1 MKIAIIGS
9 RNLQIEIDNYI
20 PKNAT
25 EIITGGARGID
36 TLAYRYAKKNNIPCR
51 IYPPMYEF
59 YGRAAP
65 IVRNKQIVEQS
76 DLVLAFWDGV
86 SSGTK
91 FTINYAKKIN
101 KKVEVYLFK
110 Q

>member
-9 RNLQIEIDNYI
+9 RNLQISIDSYI
-20 PKNAT
+20 SKDVT

-36 TLAYRYAKKNNIPCR
+36 TLAYKYAKKNNIPCK

-59 YGRAAP
+59 YGKAAP
-65 IVRNKQIVEQS
+65 IVRNKQIVEHS

-86 SSGTK
+86 SPGTK
-91 FTINYAKKIN
+91 FTIDYAKKIN
-101 KKVEVYLFK
+101 KKVEVHLF
-110 Q
+110 

>member
-20 PKNAT
+20 PKGAT

-36 TLAYRYAKKNNIPCR
+36 TLAYRYAQKHNIPCR
-51 IYPPMYEF
+51 IYPPIYEI
-59 YGRAAP
+59 YGRSAP
-65 IVRNKQIVEQS
+65 IIRNKQIVENS
-76 DLVLAFWDGV
+76 DIVIAFWDGV
-86 SSGTK
+86 SRGTK
-91 FTINYAKKIN
+91 FTIDYAKKTN
-101 KKVEVYLFK
+101 KKVEVHLFN